1 MKRTKTLPSNLR
13 RPLVITRANSGNN
26 NTNNNNNNSAS
37 TTPGAGEDTV
47 SLYTYRLHVGTTQT
61 IELTLHNPPQS
72 PSRGSNQ
79 RTKDDHSSLTS
90 HGSSSPSLHSSGAEG
105 SSPILSPS
113 IGRRIVAPGVAVFK
127 KLLLDR
133 LTSNKQDGEEV
144 GERGPGDGREAGQ
157 DELLEI
163 PSDDENETTPA
174 LTLDVATD
182 PTMDRSLS
190 ASHEV
195 GGESVSGGSGS
206 SAGGSSSG
214 SSGISG
220 SSSGSGT
227 GQAGGTGAGVGGGA
241 STLLPWGAHKE
252 RAQFPATVHIDT
264 DLRPGEFVMR
274 TLFAEFTVMAERKIE
289 CVMLEPLERSLSK
302 SLQRGE
308 DPTFDQLLLAFGCV
322 AEHCLPS
329 LLHTLFAWY
338 DRQGVEWG
346 ATDSRYRH
354 DPSKGKGGEAGW
366 SVERETVQERRDLA
380 VEFIFC
386 LVLIEVLRQLAVHPG
401 HDDLVKHI
409 EDVAF
414 KHFKYREGVQNNPN
428 GENINTISDL
438 YAEVVGVLAQSRF
451 QSVRRR
457 FMAELKE
464 LRAREQSTVTT
475 QTIMSLLMGMKF
487 FRVKMVPIEEFEASF
502 QFMQE
507 CAQYFLEVRDKDI
520 KHALAGLFVE
530 ILVPVAA
537 AVKNEV
543 NVPCLKYFVE
553 MLYST
558 TQDMAT
564 KNKHRLAIFP
574 LVTCLLCVSQKAFFL
589 TNWHY
594 FLAMCLQH
602 LKNRDP
608 KMSRVALESLYR
620 LLWVYMIR
628 IKCES
633 NSATH
638 SRLASIVNSLFP
650 KGSKAVVPRDTPL
663 NIFVKIIQFIAQERL
678 DFAMRE
684 IVFDLL
690 SVGRQIKIILTPE
703 RMSIG
708 LRAFL
713 VVADS
718 LQQKE
723 GDPPMPRTVGVLPS
737 GNTLRV
743 KKTFLNKMLT
753 EDMARN
759 IGISAYYPL
768 VRKSFNDI
776 LKALDSQFG
785 RPLMMTNTQNVNKE
799 PDEMI
804 TGERKPKIDLFRTC
818 VAAVPRLIPD
828 GMSGRDLV
836 DLLARLTVH
845 MDEELRHLAFQS
857 LQNLVLDFPEWRH
870 DVLFGFIQFLMKEV
884 GDSYTQLLD
893 NGVRMLLQLLTAW
906 KNALTNTSGTGSG
919 SGPGSGSSKRD
930 PGVGDL
936 HHLHLH
942 QRGDHTDV
950 LRLAEG
956 FSMVLLCSC
965 RQAPRR
971 VSVAIMREVKMLAK
985 ALGEEDP
992 LNRPLI
998 DVMDEWCG
1006 VVVEGVLTLLPPGE
1020 RSAIAATTSIDL
1032 QWLADRSSSVW
1043 TGGFVEES
1051 GMKSVSQQHLVSE
1064 DVWALVLCGFVV
1076 PGRVLTDCPQAV
1088 SHAWPIVYTRATS
1101 LYSLVDPTPPNDNR
1115 ASLLRSAT
1123 QVKKPISERD
1133 VYMNLWRN
1141 YVVLACRVVPAITKT
1156 PIVRCASPDISL
1168 GSSPDSG
1175 AGGGGDRGGERPYP
1189 GYSVSPTCLYKLLV
1203 PLLRCDATDMREAVT
1218 LALGKINHIALSDL
1232 MEEIFPYIR
1241 ESIDR
1246 KQENMRRR
1254 RRRDAL
1260 RLTLVKLFQMIAE
1273 QGTFPLSERVLE
1285 GDTGALRK
1293 RYLEYVEGARQ
1304 YLEGET
1310 DKDNTLLQIKTH
1322 FCEFVRKLIATFS
1335 LEQRQ
1340 TLLPRSLRKSL
1351 FYLFTSW
1358 SGIFGVPFGFKAGD
1372 TGRSGSSSSGGS
1384 VAQPSEFEL
1393 CAVQAA
1399 SSVLCCG
1406 PAFDPQ
1412 LLADEAP
1419 VYQWLDALLGSH
1431 DEKVKKKIYALAQET
1446 IVLLLEFNPDSGAV
1460 LDWVVDR
1467 CYTAAP
1473 EVADGCFNA
1482 LATIFS
1488 AREYPC
1494 DHYTAIMNVTLLNT
1508 GCPRACIHETALQLL
1523 QVLDK
1528 RFFGAVTPLVGE
1540 GEERRESST
1549 LDVLL
1554 SSTYSRSQLYLSKQL
1569 AHLHPELTMPMFSE
1583 VSYRL
1588 QTARCAVRQLLLHYL
1603 LPWLYNME
1611 LVDPSTPPAAPP
1623 HAPHYCQYYGDE
1635 GRGSNLRR
1643 EGWGS
1648 AEATEMVLN
1657 NLFYI
1662 TAKLGEDHP
1671 KEVEELWA
1679 ALCTCWP
1686 NNLRVIIR
1694 YLFIITGMAAA
1705 ELLPYAKRVIVYVA
1719 RARPERLVEEL
1730 MAEMGTVE
1738 TLNCVIERTETPPFF
1753 RLTSMRKTSSHGE
1766 GGGVGGSGT
1775 GQQEQ
1780 AGSERGTLHTKRHS
1794 GDHHD
1799 LPRERYS
1806 PLVSREQ
1813 RSAPGSLRSVSSV
1826 GSGVSSVIAVDGAA
1840 PAAATTTTTKSRPNS
1855 SQSPNLPEDT
1865 VGTVEGATTPQKDNF
1880 AILRAQSSGAAG
1892 TGGGAGAGDD
1902 QGERY
1907 DPPQPHPLPMPEYGG
1922 YFAPLTE
1929 YLPDS
1934 SQPITAFHRCNVAV
1948 MLLCDVIVAGID
1960 VDCHSVDWSIHVPL
1974 MLHIITLGLDH
1985 SRPLVHTHCKTLLV
1999 HLLTVVGDHRDHLGV
2014 ARVLLNN
2021 KTTQLGY
2028 GLVPN
2033 NVFTHSKNFTEEPPS
2048 DPVPPIVAAP
2058 PGFENPPDTT
2068 SEARETVE
2076 TLTTT
2081 VVTITTATTV
2091 TTTAT
2096 TTTTTQGDVGTS
2108 VAGSAGVSGGPTE
2121 DSVPQP
2127 VIVTSEDTADTVSA
2141 SSAATGPEQ
2150 PPRDDLQHSIMA
2162 LIDFIASSKNQPL
2175 WPYEDITSKQFSIR
2189 SADQLANFVR
2199 HVVTVFGQSL
2209 PHTHIEERWA
2219 QIALHLAL
2227 SCSSRHYAGRSLQV
2241 FRSLHV
2247 SMSSRMLSD
2256 LLGRLVETV
2265 AEQGD
2270 DMQGYVTELMLT
2282 LEAAVDALD
2291 SDFRP
2296 IEFVRELFKSTPN
2309 LNNKD
2314 RKSALG
2320 YGMMGHFYGS
2330 AFPPPSAPMS
2340 PSGHIRSTSYSISY
2354 GRGKPMASPTA
2365 ELKVQPE
2372 MRGRSGTD
2380 VDTRMRQQQQ
2390 QQMTQQLQQSTNLSR
2405 SRSAQSLKQLADQS
2419 SSDDKMTVLAQ
2430 LFWIAVSVLES
2441 DYEYEFILAMR
2452 LLDKVLARLPL
2463 DRPDCRDKVEKLQ
2476 QQLKWRDFPGVHAL
2490 LLKGC
2495 TCATTYEA
2503 TITLLSR
2510 FTQLTDLQ
2518 VVDPSQS
2525 RAFAINVIALLP
2537 YMLQNYEDDNPLC
2550 IQAAENVAQV
2560 CNEKGKQL
2568 ENLAT
2573 VMTLYSRRNFSKE
2586 SFQWTKCV
2594 VKYLHDSYAHLSLS
2608 LMAFLVE
2615 VLEKGPTTVQN
2626 PILNILHCMLHYIDI
2641 NTAAAQLVN
2650 GDLLRVI
2657 AKYIEGSHWKEA
2669 LRILKMAVTRSSS
2682 LVVPPASSHTHYWD
2696 HHIFTDI
2703 ETHFKKELPG
2713 RTMEFTFDVTQTP
2726 IVGRRFLRGGAGPGI
2741 SIGQISA
2748 GSSTV
2753 SSATSDS
2760 LREREQDVASSEGG
2774 TSLGVEPGGPGS
2786 ASPHRS
2792 LSLSAADTSHLAGWK
2807 TPWLSQARVR
2817 EALVNLLNT
2826 CGQRVGLPK
2835 SPSVIFSQS
2844 SELERQSSMASST
2857 EEVSVAPGDTNNDRT
2872 ADDMTSS
2879 EKQFAV
2885 FKDFD
2890 FLEYELESQGEE
2902 SVDNFNLWGV
2912 RRRSPSNLEEG
2923 DISSHLED
2931 AQSTDLI
2938 SSHTKKVTPPADNE
2952 WWEEEG
2958 SVSPVDDP
2966 SLGGS
2971 ERSSGSRHS
2980 SSSTSLHRHSHHHT
2994 LHHLHHHHHHH
3005 QPPAVSTAAST
3016 SVSAPTSK
3024 LTLDT
3029 SVRRPASPTSISDES
3044 SDGDL
3049 GDMTPCNAS
3058 PSITAMLFRPIRQ
3071 PNDLEDT
3078 WRSHLLSLIA
3088 TDAPIVQPNRTCT
3101 LFSTVFSES
3110 VMKFSELIGE
3120 SIQYLSEGGEMNHA
3134 YVSFLPHMEGVAG
3147 TAPLPYVFVDSMLLN
3162 LTQLTPRFRSTF
3174 IALHE
3179 HLDTYLDKRDSAN
3192 RCLDSIKSTVKL
3204 QNLGESLPELCP
3216 DEQHTDLCRCL
3227 YKLHFQL
3234 SLLYDT
3240 YAKLLLVML
3249 QAAHTTQASDHSVE
3263 LSTLQGK
3270 LVTAAEQLD
3279 STPPTT
3285 PTRSTHSLP
3294 PERELPEGEEGE
3306 CESVGGEES
3315 EGGSACESSLGRT
3328 EGGSPVS
3335 SSSLGSQS
3343 LELPVVP
3350 PASQPEAE
3358 LQLLQLVADQRWVGA
3373 LQFVRQHRALWPREA
3388 SSAHDDITIILNT
3401 YCTYL
3406 ADKKPGMIAVCG
3418 TEGELQDTISRL
3430 MDINMSA
3437 HSALRVIEQ
3446 TPHQVRD
3453 SLDSVIRK
3461 TEC

>member
-1 MKRTKTLPSNLR
+1 MADSDDLTDDGGLAQAVNEE
-13 RPLVITRANSGNN
+13 VIVSLSAVAASSVSG
-26 NTNNNNNNSAS
+26 THSSTASQATIAS
-37 TTPGAGEDTV
+37 TASTASSVMNPTP
-47 SLYTYRLHVGTTQT
+47 
-61 IELTLHNPPQS
+61 PP
-72 PSRGSNQ
+72 P
-79 RTKDDHSSLTS
+79 
-90 HGSSSPSLHSSGAEG
+90 
-105 SSPILSPS
+105 
-113 IGRRIVAPGVAVFK
+113 
-127 KLLLDR
+127 
-133 LTSNKQDGEEV
+133 DGDEV

-157 DELLEI
+157 DELIEI
-163 PSDDENETTPA
+163 NSDDENDQPSSAHENGTNSTEP
-174 LTLDVATD
+174 
-182 PTMDRSLS
+182 LS
-190 ASHEV
+190 ECSHTVLSDSSTEN
-195 GGESVSGGSGS
+195 SCSGG
-206 SAGGSSSG
+206 GGSIG
-214 SSGISG
+214 SHG
-220 SSSGSGT
+220 
-227 GQAGGTGAGVGGGA
+227 
-241 STLLPWGAHKE
+241 STLLPWGARKE
-252 RAQFPATVHIDT
+252 RAQFPATVHVDT

-274 TLFAEFTVMAERKIE
+274 TLFAEYTVMAEKKIE
-289 CVMLEPLERSLSK
+289 NVMQEPLERSLSK

-329 LLHTLFAWY
+329 LLRTLFAWY

-346 ATDSRYRH
+346 ATDNKYKQ
-354 DPSKGKGGEAGW
+354 DPSKSKGVDAGS
-366 SVERETVQERRDLA
+366 SVDRETIQERRDLA

-386 LVLIEVLRQLAVHPG
+386 LVLIEVLKQLAVHPG
-401 HDDLVKHI
+401 HDDLVRHI
-409 EDVAF
+409 EDIAF

-428 GENINTISDL
+428 GENINIIADL
-438 YAEVVGVLAQSRF
+438 YAEVIGVLAQSRF

-464 LRAREQSTVTT
+464 LRAREASSVTT
-475 QTIMSLLMGMKF
+475 QSITSLLMGMKF

-537 AVKNEV
+537 TVKNEV

-558 TQDMAT
+558 TLDMAT

-574 LVTCLLCVSQKAFFL
+574 LVTCLLCVSQKTFFL
-589 TNWHY
+589 SNWHY

-690 SVGRQIKIILTPE
+690 SVGRQIKIIMTPE

-753 EDMARN
+753 EDTARN

-785 RPLMMTNTQNVNKE
+785 RPLMMTTTQNVNKE

-836 DLLARLTVH
+836 DLLGRLTVH
-845 MDEELRHLAFQS
+845 MDEELRALAFQS

-870 DVLFGFIQFLMKEV
+870 DVVYGFIQFLVKEV
-884 GDSYTQLLD
+884 GDTSPQLLD

-906 KNALTNTSGTGSG
+906 KNALMNTTTTTSVN
-919 SGPGSGSSKRD
+919 KRD

-942 QRGDHTDV
+942 QRGDHNDV

-956 FSMVLLCSC
+956 FALVLLCSC

-971 VSVAIMREVKMLAK
+971 VAVAIMREVKVLSK

-992 LNRPLI
+992 VNQPVI
-998 DVMDEWCG
+998 DVMDRWCG
-1006 VVVEGVLTLLPPGE
+1006 CVVESLLTLLPPGE
-1020 RSAIAATTSIDL
+1020 RSAVAATTNIDL

-1043 TGGFVEES
+1043 TGGFMEDSSV
-1051 GMKSVSQQHLVSE
+1051 KSVSVQHLVCE
-1064 DVWALVLCGFVV
+1064 DVWALVLCGFLLN
-1076 PGRVLTDCPQAV
+1076 GRVLSFCPQAV
-1088 SHAWPIVYTRATS
+1088 NHAWPIVYTRANS
-1101 LYSLVDPTPPNDNR
+1101 LYSIVDPTPPNDNR

-1123 QVKKPISERD
+1123 QMKKPISERD

-1156 PIVRCASPDISL
+1156 PVIRCASPDISL

-1175 AGGGGDRGGERPYP
+1175 AGGERGGERPYP
-1189 GYSVSPTCLYKLLV
+1189 GYSVSPLCLYKLLV
-1203 PLLRCDATDMREAVT
+1203 PLLRCESADMREAVT
-1218 LALGKINHIALSDL
+1218 LALGKINHFALSDL
-1232 MEEIFPYIR
+1232 MEELFPYIR

-1260 RLTLVKLFQMIAE
+1260 RVTLVKLFEMIAE
-1273 QGTFPLSERVLE
+1273 QGTFALSESVID

-1293 RYLEYVEGARQ
+1293 RYLEYMDGARL
-1304 YLEGET
+1304 YLESEN

-1322 FCEFVRKLIATFS
+1322 FCHFVRKLIGSFS

-1340 TLLPRSLRKSL
+1340 TLIPRNLRKGL
-1351 FYLFTSW
+1351 FYLFASW
-1358 SGIFGVPFGFKAGD
+1358 SGVFGAPFGFKSPD
-1372 TGRSGSSSSGGS
+1372 SGNR
-1384 VAQPSEFEL
+1384 QPTEFEL
-1393 CAVQAA
+1393 CALHA
-1399 SSVLCCG
+1399 SSAVLCCG
-1406 PAFDPQ
+1406 PSFDPQ
-1412 LLADEAP
+1412 LLADDGHI
-1419 VYQWLDALLGSH
+1419 YQWLDALLGSH
-1431 DEKVKKKIYALAQET
+1431 DEKIYGLAQET

-1467 CYTAAP
+1467 CYTATP

-1494 DHYTAIMNVTLLNT
+1494 DHYTAIMNVTLLHT
-1508 GCPRACIHETALQLL
+1508 GCPRASIHETALQLL

-1528 RFFGAVTPLVGE
+1528 RFFGAVTPLVGDA
-1540 GEERRESST
+1540 EERRESST

-1569 AHLHPELTMPMFSE
+1569 ALLHPELTMPMFSE
-1583 VSYRL
+1583 ITYRL

-1611 LVDPSTPPAAPP
+1611 LVDPSTPPPASAP
-1623 HAPHYCQYYGDE
+1623 YCQYYGE
-1635 GRGSNLRR
+1635 NGRGAGLRR

-1662 TAKLGEDHP
+1662 TAKLGDDHP

-1686 NNLRVIIR
+1686 NNLKVIIR

-1705 ELLPYAKRVIVYVA
+1705 ELLPYAKRVIVYVG
-1719 RARPERLVEEL
+1719 RARPDRLVEEL

-1766 GGGVGGSGT
+1766 GGGVGGSGA
-1775 GQQEQ
+1775 QQEQ
-1780 AGSERGTLHTKRHS
+1780 ASSERGTLHTKRHS
-1794 GDHHD
+1794 GDSHD

-1826 GSGVSSVIAVDGAA
+1826 GSGVSSVIAVDNSNAA
-1840 PAAATTTTTKSRPNS
+1840 STTATTAVNVKSRPNS
-1855 SQSPNLPEDT
+1855 SLAPNSLPSNLQEDLNPN
-1865 VGTVEGATTPQKDNF
+1865 GVEAAMPQEDNF
-1880 AILRAQSSGAAG
+1880 AILRAQNSGTSGAPG
-1892 TGGGAGAGDD
+1892 ITGGSMAAGVDD
-1902 QGERY
+1902 ASERY
-1907 DPPQPHPLPMPEYGG
+1907 EPPQPHPLPMPEYGG

-1934 SQPITAFHRCNVAV
+1934 SQPITAFHRCNLAV
-1948 MLLCDVIVAGID
+1948 MLICDVIVAGID

-1985 SRPLVHTHCKTLLV
+1985 SRLLVHQHCKTLLV
-1999 HLLTVVGDHRDHLGV
+1999 HLLTVVADHRDHLGV

-2021 KTTQLGY
+2021 KTTMLGY
-2028 GLVPN
+2028 GLIPN
-2033 NVFTHSKNFTEEPPS
+2033 NIFTHNKNFTEEPPT
-2048 DPVPPIVAAP
+2048 DPAPPIVAAP
-2058 PGFENPPDTT
+2058 PGFENPPDSASDGGAPVGMADDNMTNPVVIT
-2068 SEARETVE
+2068 S
-2076 TLTTT
+2076 
-2081 VVTITTATTV
+2081 
-2091 TTTAT
+2091 
-2096 TTTTTQGDVGTS
+2096 D
-2108 VAGSAGVSGGPTE
+2108 
-2121 DSVPQP
+2121 DN
-2127 VIVTSEDTADTVSA
+2127 ADTVSG
-2141 SSAATGPEQ
+2141 SSATGAEHVPQ
-2150 PPRDDLQHSIMA
+2150 DDLQYSIMA
-2162 LIDFIASSKNQPL
+2162 LIDYIASSKNQPL
-2175 WPYEDITSKQFSIR
+2175 WTYEDITSKQFSIR
-2189 SADQLANFVR
+2189 SAEQLSNFVR
-2199 HVVTVFGQSL
+2199 HVVTVFSHSL

-2247 SMSSRMLSD
+2247 SMSTRMLSD

-2265 AEQGD
+2265 AEQGE

-2282 LEAAVDALD
+2282 LESAVDALD

-2314 RKSALG
+2314 RKGPLG
-2320 YGMMGHFYGS
+2320 YGMMGHYYGS
-2330 AFPPPSAPMS
+2330 GYPPPTAPIS
-2340 PSGHIRSTSYSISY
+2340 PGGHIRSTSYSISY

-2365 ELKVQPE
+2365 DIKVQPE

-2390 QQMTQQLQQSTNLSR
+2390 QQLQQSSNLSR

-2419 SSDDKMTVLAQ
+2419 SADDKMTILAQ
-2430 LFWIAVSVLES
+2430 FFWIAVSVLES

-2452 LLDKVLARLPL
+2452 LLDKVLSRLPL

-2476 QQLKWRDFPGVHAL
+2476 QQLKWKDFPGVHAL

-2495 TCATTYEA
+2495 TCATTYEP

-2537 YMLQNYEDDNPLC
+2537 YMLQNYEDANALC

-2560 CNEKGKQL
+2560 CNEKGKEL

-2594 VKYLHDSYAHLSLS
+2594 VKYLHDSYAHLSLN

-2615 VLEKGPTTVQN
+2615 VLEKGPASVQN
-2626 PILNILHCMLHYIDI
+2626 PILNILHCMLHYIDM

-2696 HHIFTDI
+2696 HHVFADI
-2703 ETHFKKELPG
+2703 ESHFKKELPG
-2713 RTMEFTFDVTQTP
+2713 RTMEFTFDVNQTP
-2726 IVGRRFLRGGAGPGI
+2726 IIGRRFLKGSGMVVLPGQA
-2741 SIGQISA
+2741 SG

-2753 SSATSDS
+2753 SSATSES
-2760 LREREQDVASSEGG
+2760 LQDREQDRVSNEESG
-2774 TSLGVEPGGPGS
+2774 TVGIDQEET
-2786 ASPHRS
+2786 ASPRRS
-2792 LSLSAADTSHLAGWK
+2792 FSLSAADTGHIAGWK
-2807 TPWLSQARVR
+2807 RPWLSQARAR
-2817 EALVNLLNT
+2817 ECLVNLLNT

-2857 EEVSVAPGDTNNDRT
+2857 EEVSVAPGDTANDRT
-2872 ADDMTSS
+2872 ADDMTTS
-2879 EKQFAV
+2879 EKQFQV

-2912 RRRSPSNLEEG
+2912 RRRSPSNLG
-2923 DISSHLED
+2923 DGDPSSHVD
-2931 AQSTDLI
+2931 DI
-2938 SSHTKKVTPPADNE
+2938 HSSELTPSHGKKPTPPADHE

-2966 SLGGS
+2966 TLG
-2971 ERSSGSRHS
+2971 
-2980 SSSTSLHRHSHHHT
+2980 TSDRAAAPHARLP
-2994 LHHLHHHHHHH
+2994 
-3005 QPPAVSTAAST
+3005 QPPTTVHTAM
-3016 SVSAPTSK
+3016 PPK

-3029 SVRRPASPTSISDES
+3029 TASCRPASPTSMSDHSES
-3044 SDGDL
+3044 SEGDL

-3058 PSITAMLFRPIRQ
+3058 PSIAAMLFRPIRQ

-3078 WRSHLLSLIA
+3078 WRAHLLSLMA
-3088 TDAPIVQPNRTCT
+3088 ADAPILHPTRTCT
-3101 LFSTVFSES
+3101 LFNTVFSES
-3110 VMKFSELIGE
+3110 VMKFTELV
-3120 SIQYLSEGGEMNHA
+3120 SDSNHYLSESGEMMHSYSAFLHYLEQGLSGLAPLA
-3134 YVSFLPHMEGVAG
+3134 YVYVDAALLAG
-3147 TAPLPYVFVDSMLLN
+3147 AQ
-3162 LTQLTPRFRSTF
+3162 LTQRFRSTF

-3179 HLDTYLDKRDSAN
+3179 HLDTYLDKRESAN
-3192 RCLDSIKSTVKL
+3192 VCLDGIKSTLKL
-3204 QNLGESLPELCP
+3204 QNLGESLPELCA
-3216 DEQHTDLCRCL
+3216 DEQHIDLCRCL

-3240 YAKLLLVML
+3240 YVKFLVAML
-3249 QAAHTTQASDHSVE
+3249 HAARTAQASDHSVE

-3270 LVTAAEQLD
+3270 LIAAVEQLD

-3285 PTRSTHSLP
+3285 PTQSSQSLP

-3315 EGGSACESSLGRT
+3315 EGGSACESSIGHT
-3328 EGGSPVS
+3328 EGSSPVS

-3343 LELPVVP
+3343 LELPVAP
-3350 PASQPEAE
+3350 PSSRPDAE

-3373 LQFVRQHRALWPREA
+3373 LQFVRQHRNLWQHEA
-3388 SSAHDDITIILNT
+3388 SSSHTHDDLTVILNT

-3418 TEGELQDTISRL
+3418 TEAELGETSSRL
-3430 MDINMSA
+3430 TEANMA
-3437 HSALRVIEQ
+3437 ALSALRTIEQ
-3446 TPHQVRD
+3446 APKQTRD
-3453 SLDSVIRK
+3453 TLDSVIRK

>member
-13 RPLVITRANSGNN
+13 RPLVIPVTNN
-26 NTNNNNNNSAS
+26 LNNNNNL
-37 TTPGAGEDTV
+37 TPPAADDTV
-47 SLYTYRLHVGTTQT
+47 SLYTYRLHVGAHQT
-61 IELTLHNPPQS
+61 FKLALQNPPAPPIS
-72 PSRGSNQ
+72 SRRKEDKEPKESNTPVTHTPPS
-79 RTKDDHSSLTS
+79 
-90 HGSSSPSLHSSGAEG
+90 SLHSSGEG
-105 SSPILSPS
+105 SSLHSPIPSPS

-133 LTSNKQDGEEV
+133 RISSKQDGDEV

-157 DELLEI
+157 DDLTEI
-163 PSDDENETTPA
+163 NSDDENDQLSSAHESGINSTEP
-174 LTLDVATD
+174 LSE
-182 PTMDRSLS
+182 RSHTVVS
-190 ASHEV
+190 DSSTEN
-195 GGESVSGGSGS
+195 GGGGGGGSTGS
-206 SAGGSSSG
+206 HG
-214 SSGISG
+214 
-220 SSSGSGT
+220 
-227 GQAGGTGAGVGGGA
+227 
-241 STLLPWGAHKE
+241 STLLPWGARKE

-274 TLFAEFTVMAERKIE
+274 TLFAEYTVMAEKKIE
-289 CVMLEPLERSLSK
+289 TVMQEPIERSLSK

-308 DPTFDQLLLAFGCV
+308 DATFDQLLLAFGCV

-346 ATDSRYRH
+346 STDSKYKQ
-354 DPSKGKGGEAGW
+354 DPSKSKGVDAG
-366 SVERETVQERRDLA
+366 SNVDRETIQERRDLA

-401 HDDLVKHI
+401 HDDLVRHI
-409 EDVAF
+409 EDIAF

-428 GENINTISDL
+428 GENINIIADL
-438 YAEVVGVLAQSRF
+438 YAEVIGVLAQSRF

-464 LRAREQSTVTT
+464 LRAREASSVTT
-475 QTIMSLLMGMKF
+475 QSITSLLMGMKF

-537 AVKNEV
+537 TVKNEV

-558 TQDMAT
+558 TLDMAT

-574 LVTCLLCVSQKAFFL
+574 LVTCLLCVSQKTFFL
-589 TNWHY
+589 SNWHY

-690 SVGRQIKIILTPE
+690 SVGRQIKIIMTPE

-753 EDMARN
+753 EDTARN

-836 DLLARLTVH
+836 DMLGRLTVH
-845 MDEELRHLAFQS
+845 MDEELRALAFQS

-870 DVLFGFIQFLMKEV
+870 DVVFGFIQFIVKEV
-884 GDSYTQLLD
+884 GDTSPQLLD

-906 KNALTNTSGTGSG
+906 RNALTNSTTTTNAN
-919 SGPGSGSSKRD
+919 KRD

-942 QRGDHTDV
+942 QRGDHSDV

-956 FSMVLLCSC
+956 FALVLLCSC

-971 VSVAIMREVKMLAK
+971 VAVAIMREVKLLAK
-985 ALGEEDP
+985 ALSEEDP
-992 LNRPLI
+992 INHPVI
-998 DVMDEWCG
+998 DVMDKWCG
-1006 VVVEGVLTLLPPGE
+1006 SVVEGVLSLLPPGE
-1020 RSAIAATTSIDL
+1020 RSAVAATTTIDL

-1043 TGGFVEES
+1043 TGGFLEDSSV
-1051 GMKSVSQQHLVSE
+1051 KSVSAQHLVCE
-1064 DVWALVLCGFVV
+1064 DVWALVLCGFILQ
-1076 PGRVLTDCPQAV
+1076 GRVLTSCPQAV
-1088 SHAWPIVYTRATS
+1088 NHAWPIVYTRANS
-1101 LYSLVDPTPPNDNR
+1101 LYSIVDPTPPNDNR

-1156 PIVRCASPDISL
+1156 PVIRCASPDISL
-1168 GSSPDSG
+1168 GSSPESG
-1175 AGGGGDRGGERPYP
+1175 ATGEKGGERPYP
-1189 GYSVSPTCLYKLLV
+1189 GYSVSPLCLYKLLV
-1203 PLLRCDATDMREAVT
+1203 PLLRCDSSDMREAVT
-1218 LALGKINHIALSDL
+1218 LALGKINHFALSDL
-1232 MEEIFPYIR
+1232 MEELFPYIR

-1260 RLTLVKLFQMIAE
+1260 RVTLVKLFEMIAE
-1273 QGTFPLSERVLE
+1273 QGTFALSENVID
-1285 GDTGALRK
+1285 GDTGALLK
-1293 RYLEYVEGARQ
+1293 RYLEYMEGARL
-1304 YLEGET
+1304 YLESEN

-1322 FCEFVRKLIATFS
+1322 FCHFVRKLIGSFS
-1335 LEQRQ
+1335 LEQRL
-1340 TLLPRSLRKSL
+1340 TLIPRSLRKGL
-1351 FYLFTSW
+1351 FYLFASW
-1358 SGIFGVPFGFKAGD
+1358 SGVFGAPFGYKSPD
-1372 TGRSGSSSSGGS
+1372 SGNR
-1384 VAQPSEFEL
+1384 QPSEFEL
-1393 CAVQAA
+1393 CALHA
-1399 SSVLCCG
+1399 SSAVLCCG
-1406 PAFDPQ
+1406 PSFDPQ
-1412 LLADEAP
+1412 LLADDGHI
-1419 VYQWLDALLGSH
+1419 YQWLDALLGSH
-1431 DEKVKKKIYALAQET
+1431 DEKIKTKIYGLAQET

-1467 CYTAAP
+1467 CYTATP

-1482 LATIFS
+1482 LATVFS

-1494 DHYTAIMNVTLLNT
+1494 DHYTAIMNVTLLHT
-1508 GCPRACIHETALQLL
+1508 GSPRATIHETALQLL

-1528 RFFGAVTPLVGE
+1528 RFFGAVTPLVGDA
-1540 GEERRESST
+1540 EERRESST

-1569 AHLHPELTMPMFSE
+1569 ALLHPELTMPMFSE
-1583 VSYRL
+1583 ISYRV
-1588 QTARCAVRQLLLHYL
+1588 QTARCSVRQLLLHYL

-1611 LVDPSTPPAAPP
+1611 LVDPSTPPATTSAS
-1623 HAPHYCQYYGDE
+1623 YCQYYGE
-1635 GRGSNLRR
+1635 NGGGSAGLRR

-1686 NNLRVIIR
+1686 NNLKVIIR

-1705 ELLPYAKRVIVYVA
+1705 ELLPYAKRVVVYVG
-1719 RARPERLVEEL
+1719 RARPDRLVEEL

-1766 GGGVGGSGT
+1766 GGCVEGSGAP
-1775 GQQEQ
+1775 QEQ
-1780 AGSERGTLHTKRHS
+1780 TPSERGTLHTKRHS

-1806 PLVSREQ
+1806 PLVTREQ

-1826 GSGVSSVIAVDGAA
+1826 GSGVSSVIAVDSSVAA
-1840 PAAATTTTTKSRPNS
+1840 STAATTAINVKSRPNS
-1855 SQSPNLPEDT
+1855 SLAPNSLPSNMQEDLNT
-1865 VGTVEGATTPQKDNF
+1865 NNVEVVMPQEDNF
-1880 AILRAQSSGAAG
+1880 AVLRAQNNNLSGTPG
-1892 TGGGAGAGDD
+1892 ITGGSVATGIDD
-1902 QGERY
+1902 NSERY
-1907 DPPQPHPLPMPEYGG
+1907 EPPQPHPLPMPEYGG

-1934 SQPITAFHRCNVAV
+1934 SQPITAFHRCNLAV
-1948 MLLCDVIVAGID
+1948 MLICDVIVAGID
-1960 VDCHSVDWSIHVPL
+1960 VECHSVDWSIHVPL

-1985 SRPLVHTHCKTLLV
+1985 SRPLVHLHCKTLLI
-1999 HLLTVVGDHRDHLGV
+1999 HLLTVVADHRDHLGV

-2021 KTTQLGY
+2021 KTTMLGY
-2028 GLVPN
+2028 GLIPN
-2033 NVFTHSKNFTEEPPS
+2033 NIFTHNKNFTEEPPT
-2048 DPVPPIVAAP
+2048 DPALPIVAAP
-2058 PGFENPPDTT
+2058 PGFENPPDST
-2068 SEARETVE
+2068 SECDRGVP
-2076 TLTTT
+2076 
-2081 VVTITTATTV
+2081 
-2091 TTTAT
+2091 
-2096 TTTTTQGDVGTS
+2096 VGLADEHGTN
-2108 VAGSAGVSGGPTE
+2108 
-2121 DSVPQP
+2121 P
-2127 VIVTSEDTADTVSA
+2127 VIITSDDNADTVSG
-2141 SSAATGPEQ
+2141 SSATGADHVPQ
-2150 PPRDDLQHSIMA
+2150 DDLQYSIMA

-2175 WPYEDITSKQFSIR
+2175 WTYEDITSKQFSIR
-2189 SADQLANFVR
+2189 SAEQLANFVR
-2199 HVVTVFGQSL
+2199 HVVTVFSHSL

-2265 AEQGD
+2265 AEQGE

-2282 LEAAVDALD
+2282 LESAVDALD

-2309 LNNKD
+2309 LNNKE
-2314 RKSALG
+2314 RKGPLG
-2320 YGMMGHFYGS
+2320 YGMMGHFYG
-2330 AFPPPSAPMS
+2330 AGYPTPTTPVS
-2340 PSGHIRSTSYSISY
+2340 PGGHIRSTSYSISY

-2365 ELKVQPE
+2365 DIKVQPE

-2390 QQMTQQLQQSTNLSR
+2390 QQLQQSSNLSR

-2419 SSDDKMTVLAQ
+2419 SADDKMTVLAQ
-2430 LFWIAVSVLES
+2430 FFWIAVSMLES

-2476 QQLKWRDFPGVHAL
+2476 QQLKWKEFPGVHAL

-2495 TCATTYEA
+2495 TSATTYEP

-2510 FTQLTDLQ
+2510 FTQLTDLI

-2537 YMLQNYEDDNPLC
+2537 YMLQNYEDANTLC
-2550 IQAAENVAQV
+2550 IQAAENIAQV
-2560 CNEKGKQL
+2560 CNEKGKEL

-2594 VKYLHDSYAHLSLS
+2594 VKYLHDSYANLSLS

-2615 VLEKGPTTVQN
+2615 VLEKGPTSVQN
-2626 PILNILHCMLHYIDI
+2626 PILNILHCMLHYIDM
-2641 NTAAAQLVN
+2641 NTAVAQLVN

-2696 HHIFTDI
+2696 HHVFADI
-2703 ETHFKKELPG
+2703 ESHFKKELPG
-2713 RTMEFTFDVTQTP
+2713 RTMEFTFDVNQTP
-2726 IVGRRFLRGGAGPGI
+2726 IIGRRYLKGSGIIVVPGQA
-2741 SIGQISA
+2741 ST

-2753 SSATSDS
+2753 SSATGES
-2760 LREREQDVASSEGG
+2760 LQEQEQDRVSSDTNG
-2774 TSLGVEPGGPGS
+2774 SLGIDREETAS
-2786 ASPHRS
+2786 ARRS
-2792 LSLSAADTSHLAGWK
+2792 LSLSTADTSHLAGWK
-2807 TPWLSQARVR
+2807 RPWLSQARAR
-2817 EALVNLLNT
+2817 ECLVNLLNT

-2857 EEVSVAPGDTNNDRT
+2857 EEVSAAPCDPTNDRT

-2912 RRRSPSNLEEG
+2912 RRRSPSNLG
-2923 DISSHLED
+2923 DVDPSSHVD
-2931 AQSTDLI
+2931 DI
-2938 SSHTKKVTPPADNE
+2938 HTSEITAAHGKKPTPPADHE

-2966 SLGGS
+2966 TLGAS
-2971 ERSSGSRHS
+2971 ERS
-2980 SSSTSLHRHSHHHT
+2980 
-2994 LHHLHHHHHHH
+2994 
-3005 QPPAVSTAAST
+3005 AVSHTRHPQPAT
-3016 SVSAPTSK
+3016 TGTTMPPK

-3029 SVRRPASPTSISDES
+3029 TAARRPASPTSMSDHSES

-3078 WRSHLLSLIA
+3078 WRAHLLSLMA
-3088 TDAPIVQPNRTCT
+3088 ADAPILHPTRTCT
-3101 LFSTVFSES
+3101 LFNTVFSES
-3110 VMKFSELIGE
+3110 VAKFMEVVSEG
-3120 SIQYLSEGGEMNHA
+3120 SQYLSEGGEMLHIYTAFLQNLEQGVGGLAPLA
-3134 YVSFLPHMEGVAG
+3134 YVYMDA
-3147 TAPLPYVFVDSMLLN
+3147 ALLSV
-3162 LTQLTPRFRSTF
+3162 TQLTQRFRSTF

-3179 HLDTYLDKRDSAN
+3179 HLDTYLDKRESAN
-3192 RCLDSIKSTVKL
+3192 VCLDGIKSTLKL
-3204 QNLGESLPELCP
+3204 QNLGDSLPELCA
-3216 DEQHTDLCRCL
+3216 DEQHIDLCRCL

-3240 YAKLLLVML
+3240 YTKLLVAMIH
-3249 QAAHTTQASDHSVE
+3249 AARTAQASDHSVE

-3270 LVTAAEQLD
+3270 LIAAADQLD
-3279 STPPTT
+3279 LTPPTT
-3285 PTRSTHSLP
+3285 PTQSSQSLP

-3315 EGGSACESSLGRT
+3315 EGGSACESSISRT

-3343 LELPVVP
+3343 LELPVTQP
-3350 PASQPEAE
+3350 TSQPEAE

-3373 LQFVRQHRALWPREA
+3373 LQFVRQHRALWHHEA
-3388 SSAHDDITIILNT
+3388 TPTYPHDDITVILNT
-3401 YCTYL
+3401 YCAYL

-3418 TEGELQDTISRL
+3418 TEAELGETSFRL
-3430 MDINMSA
+3430 TEANMA
-3437 HSALRVIEQ
+3437 ALSALRSIEQ
-3446 TPHQVRD
+3446 TPKPTRD

>member
-1 MKRTKTLPSNLR
+1 MADPDDPATDGGLAQAVNEEVIVSLPAVAAAVAAATTISTGTHSSTASQAT
-13 RPLVITRANSGNN
+13 I
-26 NTNNNNNNSAS
+26 AS
-37 TTPGAGEDTV
+37 TL
-47 SLYTYRLHVGTTQT
+47 S
-61 IELTLHNPPQS
+61 
-72 PSRGSNQ
+72 
-79 RTKDDHSSLTS
+79 
-90 HGSSSPSLHSSGAEG
+90 GSSTMNATPPPG
-105 SSPILSPS
+105 S
-113 IGRRIVAPGVAVFK
+113 
-127 KLLLDR
+127 
-133 LTSNKQDGEEV
+133 TDGDEV

-157 DELLEI
+157 EELLEI
-163 PSDDENETTPA
+163 NSDEENEQSSSTNDGTNSA
-174 LTLDVATD
+174 D
-182 PTMDRSLS
+182 PTSERSHTVVS
-190 ASHEV
+190 DSSTDGS
-195 GGESVSGGSGS
+195 GGGGSGN
-206 SAGGSSSG
+206 AGG
-214 SSGISG
+214 
-220 SSSGSGT
+220 
-227 GQAGGTGAGVGGGA
+227 QASA
-241 STLLPWGAHKE
+241 LLPWGARKE
-252 RAQFPATVHIDT
+252 RAQFPATVHVDT

-274 TLFAEFTVMAERKIE
+274 TLFAEFTVMADKKIE
-289 CVMLEPLERSLSK
+289 AVMQEPLERSLSK

-329 LLHTLFAWY
+329 LLRTLFSWY

-346 ATDSRYRH
+346 ATDSKYKQ
-354 DPSKGKGGEAGW
+354 DPSKSKGVDAG
-366 SVERETVQERRDLA
+366 SNVDRETIQERRDLA

-401 HDDLVKHI
+401 HDDLVRHI
-409 EDVAF
+409 EDIAF

-428 GENINTISDL
+428 GANINTIADL
-438 YAEVVGVLAQSRF
+438 YAEVIGVLAQSRF

-464 LRAREQSTVTT
+464 LRAREQSSVTT
-475 QTIMSLLMGMKF
+475 QSITSLLMGMKF

-537 AVKNEV
+537 TVKHEV

-558 TQDMAT
+558 TLDMAT
-564 KNKHRLAIFP
+564 RNKHRLPIFP
-574 LVTCLLCVSQKAFFL
+574 LVTCLLCVSQKTFFL
-589 TNWHY
+589 SNWHY

-650 KGSKAVVPRDTPL
+650 KGSKGVVPRDTPL

-690 SVGRQIKIILTPE
+690 SVGRQIKIIMTPE

-753 EDMARN
+753 EDTARN

-836 DLLARLTVH
+836 DMLSRLTVH
-845 MDEELRHLAFQS
+845 MDEELRALAFQS
-857 LQNLVLDFPEWRH
+857 LQSLVLDFPEWRH
-870 DVLFGFIQFLMKEV
+870 DVVYGFIQFIVKEV
-884 GDSYTQLLD
+884 GDTSPQLLD

-906 KNALTNTSGTGSG
+906 KNALTNTNTTSNAN
-919 SGPGSGSSKRD
+919 KRD

-942 QRGDHTDV
+942 QRGDHSDV

-956 FSMVLLCSC
+956 FALVLLCSC

-971 VSVAIMREVKMLAK
+971 VSVAIMREVKQLAK
-985 ALGEEDP
+985 VLGEEDP
-992 LNRPLI
+992 VNHPVI
-998 DVMDEWCG
+998 DVMDKWCG
-1006 VVVEGVLTLLPPGE
+1006 CVVESVLTLLPAGE
-1020 RSAIAATTSIDL
+1020 RSAVAATTNIDL

-1043 TGGFVEES
+1043 TGGFVEDS
-1051 GMKSVSQQHLVSE
+1051 SVKSVSVQHLPCE
-1064 DVWALVLCGFVV
+1064 DVWALVLCGFIHH
-1076 PGRVLTDCPQAV
+1076 GRVLSSSPQAI
-1088 SHAWPIVYTRATS
+1088 SHAWPIVYTRANS
-1101 LYSLVDPTPPNDNR
+1101 LYSIVDPTPPNDNR

-1123 QVKKPISERD
+1123 QMKKPISERD

-1156 PIVRCASPDISL
+1156 PFIRCASPDISL

-1175 AGGGGDRGGERPYP
+1175 AGGDRGSDRHNP
-1189 GYSVSPTCLYKLLV
+1189 GYSVSPLCLYKLLV
-1203 PLLRCDATDMREAVT
+1203 PLLRYESTDMRDAVT

-1232 MEEIFPYIR
+1232 MEELLPYIR

-1254 RRRDAL
+1254 KRRDAL
-1260 RLTLVKLFQMIAE
+1260 RVTLVKLFEMSAE
-1273 QGTFPLSERVLE
+1273 QGTFALSESVID
-1285 GDTGALRK
+1285 GDTGALQK
-1293 RYLEYVEGARQ
+1293 RYLEYMDGARL
-1304 YLEGET
+1304 YLENEN
-1310 DKDNTLLQIKTH
+1310 DKDNTLQQIKTH
-1322 FCEFVRKLIATFS
+1322 FCHFVRKLIGSFS

-1340 TLLPRSLRKSL
+1340 TLIPRALRKDL
-1351 FYLFTSW
+1351 FYLFASW
-1358 SGIFGVPFGFKAGD
+1358 SGVFGAPFGFKSPD
-1372 TGRSGSSSSGGS
+1372 SGNRL
-1384 VAQPSEFEL
+1384 PSEFEL
-1393 CAVQAA
+1393 CALHA
-1399 SSVLCCG
+1399 SSAVLCCG
-1406 PAFDPQ
+1406 PSFDPQ
-1412 LLADEAP
+1412 LLADDGNI
-1419 VYQWLDALLGSH
+1419 YQWLDALLGSH
-1431 DEKVKKKIYALAQET
+1431 DEKIKSKIYALAQET

-1467 CYTAAP
+1467 CYTATP

-1494 DHYTAIMNVTLLNT
+1494 DHYTAIMNVTLLHT
-1508 GCPRACIHETALQLL
+1508 GCPRASIHETALQLL

-1540 GEERRESST
+1540 AEERRESST

-1583 VSYRL
+1583 ISYRL

-1611 LVDPSTPPAAPP
+1611 LVDPSTPPPTSAP
-1623 HAPHYCQYYGDE
+1623 YGQYYYE
-1635 GRGSNLRR
+1635 RGRR

-1662 TAKLGEDHP
+1662 TAKFGDDHP

-1686 NNLRVIIR
+1686 NNLKVIIR

-1705 ELLPYAKRVIVYVA
+1705 ELLPYAKRVIVYVG
-1719 RARPERLVEEL
+1719 RARPDRLVEEL

-1775 GQQEQ
+1775 PQEQ
-1780 AGSERGTLHTKRHS
+1780 DPSERGTLHTKRHS

-1813 RSAPGSLRSVSSV
+1813 RSAPGSLRSVSSI
-1826 GSGVSSVIAVDGAA
+1826 GSGVSSVIAVESSAA
-1840 PAAATTTTTKSRPNS
+1840 ASTAATTAINMKSRPNS
-1855 SQSPNLPEDT
+1855 SLAPNSLTSNAQEDLIPT
-1865 VGTVEGATTPQKDNF
+1865 TVEVTVPQEDNF
-1880 AILRAQSSGAAG
+1880 AVLRAQNSSIN
-1892 TGGGAGAGDD
+1892 GGAPGVMVTGNVISGTEDAS
-1902 QGERY
+1902 ERY
-1907 DPPQPHPLPMPEYGG
+1907 EPPQPHPLPMPEYGG

-1934 SQPITAFHRCNVAV
+1934 SQPITAFHRCNLAV
-1948 MLLCDVIVAGID
+1948 MLICDVIVAGID

-1985 SRPLVHTHCKTLLV
+1985 SRPLVHQHCKILLV
-1999 HLLTVVGDHRDHLGV
+1999 HLLTVVADHRDHLGV

-2028 GLVPN
+2028 GLIPYN
-2033 NVFTHSKNFTEEPPS
+2033 IFTHNKNFTEEPPT
-2048 DPVPPIVAAP
+2048 DPTPPIVAAP
-2058 PGFENPPDTT
+2058 PGFENPPDSMSDGGAPVGPPDDHATPVIIT
-2068 SEARETVE
+2068 SDDNADT
-2076 TLTTT
+2076 
-2081 VVTITTATTV
+2081 
-2091 TTTAT
+2091 
-2096 TTTTTQGDVGTS
+2096 
-2108 VAGSAGVSGGPTE
+2108 VSGSSAVGV
-2121 DSVPQP
+2121 DSVPQ
-2127 VIVTSEDTADTVSA
+2127 
-2141 SSAATGPEQ
+2141 
-2150 PPRDDLQHSIMA
+2150 DDLQYSIMA

-2175 WPYEDITSKQFSIR
+2175 WTYEDITSKQFSIK
-2189 SADQLANFVR
+2189 SADQLTNYVR
-2199 HVVTVFGQSL
+2199 HVVTVFNNSL

-2265 AEQGD
+2265 AEQGE

-2282 LEAAVDALD
+2282 LESAVDALD

-2309 LNNKD
+2309 LNNKE
-2314 RKSALG
+2314 RKGPLG
-2320 YGMMGHFYGS
+2320 YGMMGHFYGTGY
-2330 AFPPPSAPMS
+2330 PPPSAPLS
-2340 PSGHIRSTSYSISY
+2340 PGGHIRSTSYSISY
-2354 GRGKPMASPTA
+2354 GRGKPIASPTA
-2365 ELKVQPE
+2365 DIKVQPE

-2380 VDTRMRQQQQ
+2380 VDSRMRQQQQ
-2390 QQMTQQLQQSTNLSR
+2390 QQLQQSSNLSR

-2419 SSDDKMTVLAQ
+2419 SADDKMTVLAQ
-2430 LFWIAVSVLES
+2430 LFWIAVSMLES

-2452 LLDKVLARLPL
+2452 LLDKVLTRLPL

-2476 QQLKWRDFPGVHAL
+2476 QQLKWKEFPGVHAL

-2495 TCATTYEA
+2495 TSATTYEP
-2503 TITLLSR
+2503 TITLLTR

-2518 VVDPSQS
+2518 VVDPTQNRS
-2525 RAFAINVIALLP
+2525 FAINVIAMLP
-2537 YMLQNYEDDNPLC
+2537 YMLQNYEDANTLC
-2550 IQAAENVAQV
+2550 IQSAENIAQV
-2560 CNEKGKQL
+2560 CNKKGKQL

-2594 VKYLHDSYAHLSLS
+2594 VKYLHDSYASLSLS

-2615 VLEKGPTTVQN
+2615 VLEKGPASVQN

-2696 HHIFTDI
+2696 HHVFADI
-2703 ETHFKKELPG
+2703 ESHFKKELPG
-2713 RTMEFTFDVTQTP
+2713 RTMEFTFDVSQTP
-2726 IVGRRFLRGGAGPGI
+2726 VIGRRYLKGSGMVVLP
-2741 SIGQISA
+2741 GQISA

-2760 LREREQDVASSEGG
+2760 LQDREQERSVSDHAGVMGIDRAETSS
-2774 TSLGVEPGGPGS
+2774 PR
-2786 ASPHRS
+2786 RS
-2792 LSLSAADTSHLAGWK
+2792 LSLSAADTNNLAGWK
-2807 TPWLSQARVR
+2807 RPWLSQARVR
-2817 EALVNLLNT
+2817 ECLVNLLNT

-2835 SPSVIFSQS
+2835 SPSQDGNINKVIFSQS

-2857 EEVSVAPGDTNNDRT
+2857 EEVSVAPGDTTNDRT

-2912 RRRSPSNLEEG
+2912 RRRSPNNLG
-2923 DISSHLED
+2923 DGEPSSHIDDMQGSEM
-2931 AQSTDLI
+2931 TP
-2938 SSHTKKVTPPADNE
+2938 SHVKKPTPPTDHE

-2966 SLGGS
+2966 ALGPS
-2971 ERSSGSRHS
+2971 ERSAEP
-2980 SSSTSLHRHSHHHT
+2980 LIHHT
-2994 LHHLHHHHHHH
+2994 
-3005 QPPAVSTAAST
+3005 QPAAAPHTAI
-3016 SVSAPTSK
+3016 APK

-3029 SVRRPASPTSISDES
+3029 IAARRPASPTSMSDHSES

-3058 PSITAMLFRPIRQ
+3058 PSIAAMLFRPIRQ
-3071 PNDLEDT
+3071 PNDLEDA
-3078 WRSHLLSLIA
+3078 WRAHLLSLMA
-3088 TDAPIVQPNRTCT
+3088 ADAPIPHPTRTCT
-3101 LFSTVFSES
+3101 LYNTVFSEC
-3110 VMKFSELIGE
+3110 VVKFTELVSESSHYLGE
-3120 SIQYLSEGGEMNHA
+3120 NGEMIPVAASFLHHMETVGYLAPLA
-3134 YVSFLPHMEGVAG
+3134 YV
-3147 TAPLPYVFVDSMLLN
+3147 YVDATLLGG
-3162 LTQLTPRFRSTF
+3162 TQLMQRFRSTF

-3179 HLDTYLDKRDSAN
+3179 HLDTYLDKRESAIV
-3192 RCLDSIKSTVKL
+3192 CLDGIKSTLKL
-3204 QNLGESLPELCP
+3204 QNLGESLPELCA
-3216 DEQHTDLCRCL
+3216 DEQHIDLCRCL

-3240 YAKLLLVML
+3240 YAKFIVAML
-3249 QAAHTTQASDHSVE
+3249 HAARNSQASDHSVE
-3263 LSTLQGK
+3263 LSALQGK
-3270 LVTAAEQLD
+3270 LTAAAEQID
-3279 STPPTT
+3279 ATPPTT
-3285 PTRSTHSLP
+3285 PTRSSHSLP

-3315 EGGSACESSLGRT
+3315 EGGSACESSISRA

-3343 LELPVVP
+3343 LELPVAP
-3350 PASQPEAE
+3350 PGSRPEAE
-3358 LQLLQLVADQRWVGA
+3358 LQLLQLVADQRWVDA
-3373 LQFVRQHRALWPREA
+3373 LQFVRQHRALWLREV
-3388 SSAHDDITIILNT
+3388 SAHTNEDITIILNT

-3418 TEGELQDTISRL
+3418 TETELLETSSRL
-3430 MDINMSA
+3430 TEANMA
-3437 HSALRVIEQ
+3437 ALSALRAIEQ
-3446 TPHQVRD
+3446 TPKQARD
-3453 SLDSVIRK
+3453 SLESVIRK